1 MKSAAVAPSAADY
14 YGDND
19 HYNDALKKCSLF
31 SMPMKTYIYHSNAEM
46 SVFYCISRAILQATK
61 SRNTE
66 MGMVMSLDSTLHNAT
81 RHYVHRDGRL
91 A

>member
-46 SVFYCISRAILQATK
+46 SVFYCIFTC
-61 SRNTE
+61 
-66 MGMVMSLDSTLHNAT
+66 DSTSDEKPE
-81 RHYVHRDGRL
+81 R
-91 A
+91 